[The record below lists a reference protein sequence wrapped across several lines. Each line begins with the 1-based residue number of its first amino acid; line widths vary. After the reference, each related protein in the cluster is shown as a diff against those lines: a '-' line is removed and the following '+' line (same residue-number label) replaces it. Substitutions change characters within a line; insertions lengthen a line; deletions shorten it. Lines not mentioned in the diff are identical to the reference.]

1 MEKGKRVKN
10 MGGYV
15 ATIGMFDG
23 VHQGHQFVLQH
34 VVQQAQE
41 RGLQSLCIT
50 FDHSPRQEQVLT
62 PLDEKLRLIRQTGI
76 GHIEVL
82 AFTPELK
89 SLTARQFMEQV
100 LKEHLHV
107 CVLLTGYDNRFGYNR
122 KEGFDDYVRYGHEL
136 GIEVIAL
143 PPLPQHPSNTQHPS
157 PITQVSSSV
166 IRQLLTEGQ
175 VEEAAACM
183 GHSYTI
189 TGHVTHGEHVGT
201 GMGYPTAN
209 LVADDPSQLIP
220 ASGVYA
226 VYVFPNTQRPSP
238 DTQPSPNTQCP
249 LPYKGMMNIGT
260 RPTFGKHP
268 QTLEVHLLH
277 YHGDLYDQQ
286 LSVSFVSRLREERR
300 FENAETLKEQIKQDA
315 IKAEQVL

>member
-1 MEKGKRVKN
+1 

-100 LKEHLHV
+100 LKEQLHV